1 MTDSRFS
8 FFALQKTRLTLSAL
22 STLSVLSLFL
32 SFSAAAQTQ
41 PSPDVPELL
50 EEEFVEETAFDEE
63 LTPAPLPSPVAS
75 PVKTAPV
82 NPVALGGSN
91 ISAFTRDI
99 LGKTSVGGYFDT
111 DFNFPVGGNSFFN
124 QHRLI
129 LQVSSYLHER
139 LFFNTEI
146 EYEYGAVLG
155 NGTTNDGQL
164 KVEQIFLDYKIE
176 DYLIFRAGSLLIP
189 MGRLNILHDSDFRD
203 TVDRPLFNRF
213 ILPTTWTE
221 TGAGFYGLIPLS
233 EDWEMNYEAYVV
245 QGLRDELSDGLG
257 LARARNSLSVD
268 NNNNKG
274 FTSRVGFSPAI
285 GTEFGLGGYY
295 AALDAENKKNL
306 GMVVADFNTTWG
318 PFELLGEGGV
328 TFFDPT
334 TQNAASPT
342 TALLPSNSNV
352 VSDTLTPLLGP
363 MWGYYI
369 EGHYHFFPAFLENTF
384 LSNGFEQPVLTA
396 FARISQ
402 IDTDASTL
410 NQNDRSRFTIGINY
424 RPITN
429 TVFKLEYQWN
439 IENEA
444 FIRNDPSLERA
455 NNQFVASV
463 ATGF

>member
-1 MTDSRFS
+1 MTYTRFAPPV
-8 FFALQKTRLTLSAL
+8 FQKTGLTLSAL
-22 STLSVLSLFL
+22 SAFL
-32 SFSAAAQTQ
+32 LLNAFTAEAQTLT
-41 PSPDVPELL
+41 PPETPDIM
-50 EEEFVEETAFDEE
+50 ETAETAEDAIELENEDENLALE
-63 LTPAPLPSPVAS
+63 TAPAPMASKSPL
-75 PVKTAPV
+75 K
-82 NPVALGGSN
+82 PVALGGQN
-91 ISAFTRDI
+91 ISAFTRDMV
-99 LGKTSVGGYFDT
+99 GKTTIGGYFDS

-146 EYEYGAVLG
+146 EYEYGGVLG
-155 NGTTNDGQL
+155 TGTTNDGQIRI
-164 KVEQIFLDYKIE
+164 EQIFLDYKIE
-176 DYLIFRAGSLLIP
+176 DYLIFRAGGLLIP

-213 ILPTTWTE
+213 ILPSTWTE
-221 TGAGFYGLIPLS
+221 TGAGFYGLIPLN
-233 EDWEMNYEAYVV
+233 EDWEMNYEAYII
-245 QGLRDELSDGLG
+245 QGLQDELSDGLG
-257 LARARNSLSVD
+257 LRRARNSLSVD

-274 FTSRVGFSPAI
+274 FTTRIGLSPAI

-295 AALDAENKKNL
+295 AAIDAENKKNL
-306 GMVVADFNTTWG
+306 GMVVADFNTSWG
-318 PFELLGEGGV
+318 PFELLGEGGAV
-328 TFFDPT
+328 FFDPT
-334 TQNAASPT
+334 TQNAADPA
-342 TALLPSNSNV
+342 TALLPGNANIISSEV
-352 VSDTLTPLLGP
+352 TPLNGP

-369 EGHYHFFPAFLENTF
+369 EGHYHFFPEFLENTF

-396 FARISQ
+396 FARLSQ

-410 NQNDRSRFTIGINY
+410 NQNDRSRFTIGLNY

-455 NNQFVASV
+455 NNQLVASV

>member
-1 MTDSRFS
+1 MQYMTAS
-8 FFALQKTRLTLSAL
+8 FFKRSLGLGLSAL
-22 STLSVLSLFL
+22 TLLTLPVL
-32 SFSAAAQTQ
+32 AQDNTE
-41 PSPDVPELL
+41 PFEMSDEDVL
-50 EEEFVEETAFDEE
+50 E
-63 LTPAPLPSPVAS
+63 TPAPAES
-75 PVKTAPV
+75 TAPAANPLP
-82 NPVALGGSN
+82 NPVLGGQN
-91 ISAFTRDI
+91 ISAFTRDVV
-99 LGKTSVGGYFDT
+99 GKTSIGGYFDT
-111 DFNFPVGGNSFFN
+111 DFNFPVSGNSFFN

-146 EYEYGAVLG
+146 EYEYGALLG
-155 NGTTNDGQL
+155 TGTPNDGQL

-176 DYLIFRAGSLLIP
+176 DYLIFRAGGLIIP
-189 MGRLNILHDSDFRD
+189 MGRLNVLHDSDFRD

-213 ILPTTWTE
+213 IIPSTWTE
-221 TGAGFYGLIPLS
+221 TGAGFYGLIPLN
-233 EDWEMNYEAYVV
+233 EEWELNYEAYVV
-245 QGLRDELSDGLG
+245 QGLQDQLSDGLG
-257 LARARNSLSVD
+257 LRRARNSLSVD

-274 FTSRVGFSPAI
+274 FTTRVGVSPAI

-295 AALDAENKKNL
+295 AAIDADSKKNL
-306 GMVVADFNTTWG
+306 GMVVADFNTSWG

-328 TFFDPT
+328 VMFDPT
-334 TQNAASPT
+334 TQNAADPA
-342 TALLPSNSNV
+342 TALLPGNANV
-352 VSDTLTPLLGP
+352 VSDVVTPLIGP
-363 MWGYYI
+363 MWGYYL
-369 EGHYHFFPAFLENTF
+369 EGHYHFFPEFLENTF
-384 LSNGFEQPVLTA
+384 LTSGFERPVLTA

-410 NQNDRSRFTIGINY
+410 NQNDRSRITVGLNY

-455 NNQFVASV
+455 NNQIVASV

>member
-1 MTDSRFS
+1 MSPS
-8 FFALQKTRLTLSAL
+8 E
-22 STLSVLSLFL
+22 
-32 SFSAAAQTQ
+32 TQ
-41 PSPDVPELL
+41 PEMQPET
-50 EEEFVEETAFDEE
+50 ESETEPSAEETFEGIALE
-63 LTPAPLPSPVAS
+63 TAPAPLPGKSPS
-75 PVKTAPV
+75 K
-82 NPVALGGSN
+82 PVALGAKN
-91 ISAFTRDI
+91 ISAFTRDMV
-99 LGKTSVGGYFDT
+99 GKTSIGGYFDS

-146 EYEYGAVLG
+146 EYEYGGVLG
-155 NGTTNDGQL
+155 TGTTDDGQIRI
-164 KVEQIFLDYKIE
+164 EQIFLDYKIE
-176 DYLIFRAGSLLIP
+176 DYLIFRAGGLLIP

-221 TGAGFYGLIPLS
+221 TGAGFYGLIPLND
-233 EDWEMNYEAYVV
+233 DWEMNYEAYIV
-245 QGLRDELSDGLG
+245 QGLQDQMSDGLG
-257 LARARNSLSVD
+257 LRRARNSLSVD

-274 FTSRVGFSPAI
+274 FTTRIGLSPSI

-295 AALDAENKKNL
+295 AAIDAENKKNL
-306 GMVVADFNTTWG
+306 GVVVADFNTAWG
-318 PFELLGEGGV
+318 PFELLGEGGAV
-328 TFFDPT
+328 FFDPT
-334 TQNAASPT
+334 TQNAADPA
-342 TALLPSNSNV
+342 TALLPGNANIISSE
-352 VSDTLTPLLGP
+352 TTPLNGP

-369 EGHYHFFPAFLENTF
+369 EGHYHFFPEFLENTF

-396 FARISQ
+396 FARLSQ

-410 NQNDRSRFTIGINY
+410 NQNDRSRFTLGLNY

-455 NNQFVASV
+455 NNQLVASV

>member
-1 MTDSRFS
+1 MLKLFASRR
-8 FFALQKTRLTLSAL
+8 FASTPLFTALSAL
-22 STLSVLSLFL
+22 TLGLNTLPANAVQMESPQPEQEPQPETQDAMEMDAMTEDVSFADSV
-32 SFSAAAQTQ
+32 AVPAQT
-41 PSPDVPELL
+41 P
-50 EEEFVEETAFDEE
+50 
-63 LTPAPLPSPVAS
+63 PAKEPV
-75 PVKTAPV
+75 V
-82 NPVALGGSN
+82 LGGQN
-91 ISAFTRDI
+91 ISAFTRDM
-99 LGKTSVGGYFDT
+99 LGKTSIGGYFDT
-111 DFNFPVGGNSFFN
+111 DFNFPATGNSFFN

-146 EYEYGAVLG
+146 EYEYGSVLG
-155 NGTTNDGQL
+155 TGTTDDGQL
-164 KVEQIFLDYKIE
+164 RIEQIFLDYKIQ
-176 DYLIFRAGSLLIP
+176 DYLIFRAGGLIIP

-213 ILPTTWTE
+213 IIPSTWTE
-221 TGAGFYGLIPLS
+221 TGAGFYGLIPLN

-245 QGLRDELSDGLG
+245 QGLQDQLSDGLG
-257 LARARNSLSVD
+257 LRRARNSLSVD

-274 FTSRVGFSPAI
+274 FTTRIGLSPAI

-295 AALDAENKKNL
+295 AAIDANSEKNL
-306 GMVVADFNTTWG
+306 GMVVADFNTAWG

-328 TFFDPT
+328 VMFDPT
-334 TQNAASPT
+334 TQYAADPA
-342 TALLPSNSNV
+342 TALLPGSANQ
-352 VSDTLTPLLGP
+352 VSDVTTPLIGP

-369 EGHYHFFPAFLENTF
+369 EGHYHFYPEFLRNTF
-384 LSNGFEQPVLTA
+384 LSDGFERPVLTA

-410 NQNDRSRFTIGINY
+410 NQNDRSRFTLGLNY
-424 RPITN
+424 RPMTN

-455 NNQFVASV
+455 NNQIVASV